1 VRQGAYGVGPF
12 WGRPGNRGR
21 EWYTRWLDG
30 ASFAGLRGAEGLR
43 RASGFRRWRLGLP
56 PLGLPPLGLPP
67 VGLPPVGLPPLALPR
82 VAAARATA
90 TAVGLALGYRGDGA
104 VRCLTAS

>member
-56 PLGLPPLGLPP
+56 PLGLPP
-67 VGLPPVGLPPLALPR
+67 VGLPPLALPR